1 MEFEIDAIIKFQPTS
16 KLRLG
21 STLTFTSP
29 SGTRIDLS
37 STNDEEL
44 AVKMALEADEDTAV
58 RERAQLELSRLC
70 DFLSYFH
77 NIRIAG
83 SQIRGILS
91 ERITSEGKQVVTGK
105 AHISLTG
112 TLSAV
117 TSVTLGPNSIN
128 KLTREL
134 EKEQPPHF
142 EDAIYS
148 WREAISA
155 ESRAMR
161 YLLLYRLLEFL
172 FNNETKA
179 LIDWIRT
186 KEPTVEICHD
196 RQRGDTTIYT
206 WLRDNIH
213 RKQKTFPFEQM
224 DALLP
229 RFHDLAKM
237 AIEEKFAQRLESTL

>member
-1 MEFEIDAIIKFQPTS
+1 MEFKIDAIIKFQPAS

-21 STLTFTSP
+21 SSLAFTSP

-37 STNDEEL
+37 STSDEEL
-44 AVKMALEADEDTAV
+44 AVKMTLEADEDTAV

-77 NIRIAG
+77 NIRIAE

-91 ERITSEGKQVVTGK
+91 ERITSEEKRVVTLKG
-105 AHISLTG
+105 HISLTAK
-112 TLSAV
+112 LSAV
-117 TSVTLGPNSIN
+117 ASVTLGPNSIN

-134 EKEQPPHF
+134 EKEQPPRF
-142 EDAIYS
+142 EDAMYS
-148 WREAISA
+148 WREAIST
-155 ESRAMR
+155 ESPAMR

-172 FNNETKA
+172 FNNEVEAMT
-179 LIDWIRT
+179 DWIRT
-186 KEPTVEICHD
+186 REPTVQICHD

-213 RKQKTFPFEQM
+213 RKQKKFPFDQIN
-224 DALLP
+224 ALLP
-229 RFHDLAKM
+229 RLHELAKL
-237 AIEEKFAQRLESTL
+237 AIEEKFAQPSQSTA